1 MMIQPQPASRMSCA
15 LQKQIPWDQL
25 NETVY
30 QQVSLYL
37 ARTRTLT
44 YRRRVFTA
52 GD

>member
-1 MMIQPQPASRMSCA
+1 MMIQAQPASRMSCA
-15 LQKQIPWDQL
+15 LQKQIPWDHL

-37 ARTRTLT
+37 AGIRAIT